1 MFILL
6 QAAMLPV
13 AVYRVRVTQSGR
25 DLHLQE
31 SVLLMDI
38 RRAAP
43 LLQGAFQ
50 AWRNLEPAAWKFPS
64 VFMCLAQFSDQYPG
78 PFKEQAVL
86 AAATTFKHRG
96 CATPATKLVVITSE
110 ASRRTLSRA
119 VVRWKG
125 LALSPLQWTCELV

>member
-43 LLQGAFQ
+43 LL
-50 AWRNLEPAAWKFPS
+50 
-64 VFMCLAQFSDQYPG
+64 
-78 PFKEQAVL
+78 
-86 AAATTFKHRG
+86 
-96 CATPATKLVVITSE
+96 
-110 ASRRTLSRA
+110 
-119 VVRWKG
+119 
-125 LALSPLQWTCELV
+125 